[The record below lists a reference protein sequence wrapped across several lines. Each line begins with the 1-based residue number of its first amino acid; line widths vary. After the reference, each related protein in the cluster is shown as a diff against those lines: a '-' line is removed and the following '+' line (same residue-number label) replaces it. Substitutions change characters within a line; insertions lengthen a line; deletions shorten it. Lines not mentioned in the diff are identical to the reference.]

1 MKRSLTPRSIKIG
14 TEIVSSG
21 QMNDINNSLK
31 STSYKKPFP
40 YHHENPMV
48 PDGETFVKPK
58 INMSGVTTDITDQET
73 VAIRGF
79 YENLI
84 TKGSNAP
91 AGLSLWQAVPNSPNS
106 QAKKVG
112 WHTMEITIIFT

>member
-1 MKRSLTPRSIKIG
+1 
-14 TEIVSSG
+14 
-21 QMNDINNSLK
+21 MNDINNSLK

-106 QAKKVG
+106 PGEEGWMAYDGNYHYIYVG
-112 WHTMEITIIFT
+112 GKWMRNSFSSWSPF